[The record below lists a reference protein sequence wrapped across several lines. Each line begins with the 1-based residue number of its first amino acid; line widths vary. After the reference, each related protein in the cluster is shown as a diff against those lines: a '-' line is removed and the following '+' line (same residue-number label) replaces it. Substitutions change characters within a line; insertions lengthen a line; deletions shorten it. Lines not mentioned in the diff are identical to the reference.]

1 MAEWEGL
8 RGVTSI
14 ASEYGAIVAQISAVS
29 QRLVSLRAVSQRGSG
44 ANLYYAITA
53 LGLAAN
59 ALFASADTKC
69 TLAEPPEDVE
79 TRPIGP
85 DDSMMTRCY
94 HEPSHC
100 WNGQGSRVNCPQ

>member
-8 RGVTSI
+8 RGVANI
-14 ASEYGAIVAQISAVS
+14 ASEYGGLVSQISTVS
-29 QRLVSLRAVSQRGSG
+29 RQLVSLRATNQRGSG

-69 TLAEPPEDVE
+69 DLANPPEDVE
-79 TRPIGP
+79 TRPNGP

-94 HEPSHC
+94 HDPSHC
-100 WNGQGSRVNCPQ
+100 WDGNGARVKCPG